1 MATETDPFSEYDDLD
16 GDIGLDAED
25 RAQVKSNKQD
35 WYKAE
40 KGRIDRVAFL
50 YFNTLDVT
58 AARIAKRKN
67 SAITK
72 EELVAAGKNVLE
84 AQAKKLNKA
93 VSDLTMVERLNL
105 NDVRFK
111 KMLAHYQE
119 GLGYVISRLG
129 LDGQESD
136 EAWRRLPEAKQHF
149 TTLLMVYPTTRDGEV
164 IKEKLATGWK
174 LVPWRFSPDRYSQ
187 ICKRNVALVENG
199 ITIASQDIQIECKD
213 TQFQNVTI
221 DALGP
226 AIYRKNDKFRDL
238 VLSKAVEMYD
248 KLSPFREMTSA
259 DLRIKLGMG
268 GGATANVGAEEYGDI
283 LDHV

>member
-1 MATETDPFSEYDDLD
+1 MATNDPFSEYDDLD
-16 GDIGLDAED
+16 DDIGLDAED

-40 KGRIDRVAFL
+40 KGRVDRVAFV
-50 YFNTLDVT
+50 YFNTVDVT

-67 SAITK
+67 AGISKDEMI
-72 EELVAAGKNVLE
+72 AAGKAALE
-84 AQAKKLNKA
+84 ARAKKLEKTVETMTA
-93 VSDLTMVERLNL
+93 VDRLNL

-129 LDGQESD
+129 LDGAEAD
-136 EAWRRLPEAKQHF
+136 DAWRRLPEAKQHF
-149 TTLLMVYPTTRDGEV
+149 TTLLLVYATTRDGEI

-174 LVPWRFSPDRYSQ
+174 LLPWRFSPDRYSQ

-226 AIYRKNDKFRDL
+226 AIYRKNPKFQEL
-238 VLSKAVEMYD
+238 VLTKAVELYE
-248 KLSPFREMTSA
+248 KLSPFRDMATA
-259 DLRIKLGMG
+259 DLRIKLGLG
-268 GGATANVGAEEYGDI
+268 GGATASVGAEEYGDI

>member
-1 MATETDPFSEYDDLD
+1 MATNDPFSEYDDLD
-16 GDIGLDAED
+16 DDIGLDAED

-40 KGRIDRVAFL
+40 KGRVDRVAFV
-50 YFNTLDVT
+50 YFNTVDVT

-67 SAITK
+67 AGISKDEMI
-72 EELVAAGKNVLE
+72 AAGKAALE
-84 AQAKKLNKA
+84 ARAKKLEKTVETMTA
-93 VSDLTMVERLNL
+93 VDRLNL

-129 LDGQESD
+129 LDGAEAD
-136 EAWRRLPEAKQHF
+136 DAWRRLPEAKQHF
-149 TTLLMVYPTTRDGEV
+149 TTLLLVYATTRDGEI

-174 LVPWRFSPDRYSQ
+174 LLPWRFSPDRYSQ

-226 AIYRKNDKFRDL
+226 AIYRKNPKFQEL
-238 VLSKAVEMYD
+238 VLTKAVELYE
-248 KLSPFREMTSA
+248 KLSPFRDMTTA
-259 DLRIKLGMG
+259 DLRIKLGLG
-268 GGATANVGAEEYGDI
+268 GGATASVGAEEYGDI

>member
-1 MATETDPFSEYDDLD
+1 
-16 GDIGLDAED
+16 
-25 RAQVKSNKQD
+25 V
-35 WYKAE
+35 
-40 KGRIDRVAFL
+40 
-50 YFNTLDVT
+50 YFNTVDVT

-67 SAITK
+67 AGISKDEMI
-72 EELVAAGKNVLE
+72 AAGKAALE
-84 AQAKKLNKA
+84 ARAKKLEKTVETMTA
-93 VSDLTMVERLNL
+93 VDRLNL

-129 LDGQESD
+129 LDGAEAD
-136 EAWRRLPEAKQHF
+136 DAWRRLPEAKQHF
-149 TTLLMVYPTTRDGEV
+149 TTLLLVYPTTRDGEI
-164 IKEKLATGWK
+164 IKEKLPTGWK
-174 LVPWRFSPDRYSQ
+174 LLPWRFSPDRYSQ

-226 AIYRKNDKFRDL
+226 AIYRKNPKFQEL
-238 VLSKAVEMYD
+238 VLTKAVELYE
-248 KLSPFREMTSA
+248 KLSPFRDMATA
-259 DLRIKLGMG
+259 DLRIKLGLG
-268 GGATANVGAEEYGDI
+268 GGATASVGAEEYGDI

>member
-1 MATETDPFSEYDDLD
+1 MSNSDPFSEYDDLD

-25 RAQVKSNKQD
+25 RAQVRSNKQD

-40 KGRIDRVAFL
+40 KGRIDRVAFV
-50 YFNTLDVT
+50 YFNTVDVT
-58 AARIAKRKN
+58 AVRIATRKN
-67 SAITK
+67 SGISRDEKIA
-72 EELVAAGKNVLE
+72 VAKKALE
-84 AQAKKLNKA
+84 ARAQQLGKTVDA
-93 VSDLTMVERLNL
+93 LTPVDRLNL

-111 KMLAHYQE
+111 KMTAHYQE

-136 EAWRRLPEAKQHF
+136 EVWRRLPEAKQHF
-149 TTLLMVYPTTRDGEV
+149 TTLLLVYPTTRDGE
-164 IKEKLATGWK
+164 ILKETLATGWK
-174 LVPWRFSPDRYSQ
+174 LVPWRFSPDRYNQ

-226 AIYRKNDKFRDL
+226 AIYRKNPKFQEL
-238 VLSKAVEMYD
+238 ILTKAVELYE
-248 KLSPFREMTSA
+248 KLNPFREMTTA
-259 DLRIKLGMG
+259 DLRIKLGLG
-268 GGATANVGAEEYGDI
+268 GGATASVGAEEYGDI